1 MAKNASTPQLATI
14 TNHLKDTNRF
24 LDWKKIFEVTGIKP
38 TAKKSTAMEGIKE
51 NNDII
56 NKTDQG
62 IVRDACLIAA
72 EQKIKHYA
80 IASYGT
86 LHAYA
91 KTIGEVKAANL
102 R

>member
-1 MAKNASTPQLATI
+1 
-14 TNHLKDTNRF
+14 
-24 LDWKKIFEVTGIKP
+24 
-38 TAKKSTAMEGIKE
+38 MEGILKE

-91 KTIGEVKAANL
+91 KTIGEVKAASLLALNL
-102 R
+102 DEEKEQMQY

>member
-1 MAKNASTPQLATI
+1 LV
-14 TNHLKDTNRF
+14 
-24 LDWKKIFEVTGIKP
+24 FEVTGIKP
-38 TAKKSTAMEGIKE
+38 TAKKSTAMEGILKE

-62 IVRDACLIAA
+62 IRDACLIAA
-72 EQKIKHYA
+72 EQKIKHYE

-91 KTIGEVKAANL
+91 KNNS
-102 R
+102 

>member
-1 MAKNASTPQLATI
+1 
-14 TNHLKDTNRF
+14 
-24 LDWKKIFEVTGIKP
+24 
-38 TAKKSTAMEGIKE
+38 MEGILKRTMTL
-51 NNDII
+51 I

-72 EQKIKHYA
+72 EQKIKHYE

-91 KTIGEVKAANL
+91 KQWEKLKRPSYSLTLMKKKSRCNTN
-102 R
+102 

>member
-1 MAKNASTPQLATI
+1 
-14 TNHLKDTNRF
+14 
-24 LDWKKIFEVTGIKP
+24 
-38 TAKKSTAMEGIKE
+38 MEGILKE

-91 KTIGEVKAANL
+91 KTIGEVKAASLLALNL
-102 R
+102 DEERADAILTKLAMDSINNKSFTARHY